1 MEPLFLL
8 EPFFFVV
15 VSLFS
20 RVKTVKA
27 HILVSPNF
35 WCQKK
40 ASVLANLAE
49 IYEKKS
55 GPCDISDGH
64 NGDTMKIPSGKLT

>member
-1 MEPLFLL
+1 
-8 EPFFFVV
+8 VV

-20 RVKTVKA
+20 RVKT
-27 HILVSPNF
+27 HLLVSPNF
-35 WCQKK
+35 WCLKK

-64 NGDTMKIPSGKLT
+64 NGDTMKIPSGKLTWLWKNTIFNR